1 MHKDFATEIF
11 LVVFYKKE
19 EIENQDNGQ
28 VNYANPTENTW
39 KLEISLGKFT
49 KGNITLGTIFLVVNK
64 HLIRVS
70 TEHTH
75 MHQMLELHQNVR
87 SS

>member
-1 MHKDFATEIF
+1 MHKDFTTEIF

-19 EIENQDNGQ
+19 EIEQQGNGQ
-28 VNYANPTENTW
+28 VNYAIPQKAHGNWKFPLENFPW
-39 KLEISLGKFT
+39 K
-49 KGNITLGTIFLVVNK
+49 TIFLVVNK

-75 MHQMLELHQNVR
+75 MHQMLELYRNVK